1 MSGRILVVED
11 DRDVRLLLRLLLED
25 QGFTVVEAATGP
37 QALEQFR
44 SSQPSLVLLDVR
56 LPGMSG
62 FEVGRELR
70 AKTDVPIIMVTAQD
84 DSHDI
89 VAGLEAG
96 ADDYVTKPFNDKE
109 LLARVRAQLR
119 RATRSVRSAASV
131 TIQHLEIRATEGRV
145 LRNGEDVSLTR
156 TEFRLLTYFAEN
168 SRLVLSRQTLLE
180 QVWGYDHSGDDR
192 LVDAHVRRLRT
203 KIEID
208 PAAPTIVQTVRGLGY
223 RLTP

>member
-1 MSGRILVVED
+1 
-11 DRDVRLLLRLLLED
+11 
-25 QGFTVVEAATGP
+25 
-37 QALEQFR
+37 
-44 SSQPSLVLLDVR
+44 
-56 LPGMSG
+56 
-62 FEVGRELR
+62 
-70 AKTDVPIIMVTAQD
+70 MVTAQD

-119 RATRSVRSAASV
+119 RAARSVRSAASV
-131 TIQHLEIRATEGRV
+131 TIQHLEIRAGEGRV
-145 LRNGEDVSLTR
+145 LWDGEEVGLTR
-156 TEFRLLTYFAEN
+156 TEFRLLTFLAEN
-168 SRLVLSRQTLLE
+168 ARLVLSRQTLLE